1 MQSELICYK
10 TMPVWDKAT
19 IPAAVLSQHNTQVGT
34 YGKLRVLRGRLKFYE
49 LKEDGTVLAEHIL
62 QPDSGVWTIY
72 PQAWHKVE
80 PLDDDFAVQLEF
92 HCEKADFFHKKYGMT
107 ATHSAIR
114 EAVQAVPPCKT
125 LDLAVDRNEMR
136 CF

>member
-1 MQSELICYK
+1 MYALEEMLCNLNLF
-10 TMPVWDKAT
+10 AT
-19 IPAAVLSQHNTQVGT
+19 KPCRYGIKPLFRQQFCLNTTHKPAHT
-34 YGKLRVLRGRLKFYE
+34 
-49 LKEDGTVLAEHIL
+49 EHIL

>member
-1 MQSELICYK
+1 M
-10 TMPVWDKAT
+10 
-19 IPAAVLSQHNTQVGT
+19 
-34 YGKLRVLRGRLKFYE
+34 
-49 LKEDGTVLAEHIL
+49 LAEHIL